1 MQFTSVYSERRR
13 SSVDEFL
20 ALVGLS
26 GATADVRAVAEE
38 WLQCLEL
45 DVNTAAVLYHENG
58 GADFVEMLER
68 RSAAGASAPAQ
79 FSGLLQRAPV
89 AAPRPPTQSPAP
101 YAIPEAALRN
111 MITLQSTFGTYLSR
125 DAQPRTGRAVMSQ
138 QPYTFWIEDV
148 AITNGKVAL
157 RLSNVDSLYLCAERP
172 DNNLAR
178 GSMTFQPHCRQWECF
193 WLESAPNGRLKLKT
207 AHNTYV
213 AACSDGAC
221 ESLEGVVSG

>member
-1 MQFTSVYSERRR
+1 
-13 SSVDEFL
+13 
-20 ALVGLS
+20 
-26 GATADVRAVAEE
+26 
-38 WLQCLEL
+38 
-45 DVNTAAVLYHENG
+45 
-58 GADFVEMLER
+58 
-68 RSAAGASAPAQ
+68 
-79 FSGLLQRAPV
+79 
-89 AAPRPPTQSPAP
+89 
-101 YAIPEAALRN
+101 